1 MPCQGVPDKRSNRI
15 VVEPLPPGYQ
25 IDSKEQEQKTIP
37 AEEIEGNDILLI
49 RPGERLPVDG
59 VIVGGHS
66 VVDESMLTGESIPVT
81 KKEGDTVIGGT
92 LNKNGVLSV
101 RATEVGADTTLSR
114 IVRLVQE
121 AQGSKAAIAGMA
133 DRISLYFV
141 PVVMVIAVLTGLAWY
156 FIGNVDFSTAL
167 RFFIAVM
174 VIACP
179 CALGLATPT
188 AIMVGS
194 GVGLNRGILFK
205 RASVLENI
213 SKVDILLFDK
223 TGTITKG
230 QPEVV
235 GIYPFSGITE
245 NNLLEI
251 AAGAEQNS
259 LHPLAQSVVKKAH
272 EMGLSVTKNN
282 RGAGNQRTGHSMQ
295 L

>member
-1 MPCQGVPDKRSNRI
+1 MVEDAQSDKAPIQRLADIVSN
-15 VVEPLPPGYQ
+15 
-25 IDSKEQEQKTIP
+25 
-37 AEEIEGNDILLI
+37 
-49 RPGERLPVDG
+49 
-59 VIVGGHS
+59 
-66 VVDESMLTGESIPVT
+66 
-81 KKEGDTVIGGT
+81 
-92 LNKNGVLSV
+92 
-101 RATEVGADTTLSR
+101 
-114 IVRLVQE
+114 
-121 AQGSKAAIAGMA
+121 
-133 DRISLYFV
+133 YFV
-141 PVVMVIAVLTGLAWY
+141 PFVVVSALITFSLWFFVINFTPPAGTTPFLFSFQLMISVL
-156 FIGNVDFSTAL
+156 
-167 RFFIAVM
+167 

-272 EMGLSVTKNN
+272 EMGLSVQKTTGVQEISGQGIQCSYDNKQIK
-282 RGAGNQRTGHSMQ
+282 AGNQAFISKTIEIPDNVLSKGKELAEAGESTIYISLADRVIGLLALSDVIKEDSAAAISKLHEMGLKTSTNLGR
-295 L
+295 